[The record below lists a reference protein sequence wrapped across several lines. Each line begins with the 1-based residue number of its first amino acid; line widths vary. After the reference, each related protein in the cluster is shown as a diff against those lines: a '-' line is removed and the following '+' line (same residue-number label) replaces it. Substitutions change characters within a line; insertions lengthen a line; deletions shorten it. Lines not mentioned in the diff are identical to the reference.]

1 MAYNKKLSN
10 EKKSKKFIIS
20 GVQAYI
26 SGGVE
31 SSDKILEQI
40 NKVLDSMP
48 FNRFSIPLN
57 AYREDVLPNE
67 NGNKKCLTIGFIKK
81 YNNEKGTFDVVIF
94 DTFKSAIQKFE
105 NASIEINFG
114 SYNGDLS
121 KINKLILIDAGPM
134 EDEDEAGNDAEPVDA
149 E

>member
-26 SGGVE
+26 SGADE
-31 SSDKILEQI
+31 FSDKIVEQI
-40 NKVLDSMP
+40 NKVLNSMP

-67 NGNKKCLTIGFIKK
+67 NGNNKCLTIGFIKK
-81 YNNEKGTFDVVIF
+81 YNNEEGTFDVVIF

-105 NASIEINFG
+105 NTCIEINFG
-114 SYNGDLS
+114 SYNGELS
-121 KINKLILIDAGPM
+121 KINKLILMDAGSI
-134 EDEDEAGNDAEPVDA
+134 EEVTVDNDAETVDA

>member
-26 SGGVE
+26 SGADE
-31 SSDKILEQI
+31 FSDKIVEQI
-40 NKVLDSMP
+40 NKVLNSMP

-81 YNNEKGTFDVVIF
+81 YNNAYI
-94 DTFKSAIQKFE
+94 
-105 NASIEINFG
+105 
-114 SYNGDLS
+114 YN
-121 KINKLILIDAGPM
+121 
-134 EDEDEAGNDAEPVDA
+134 NDRYK
-149 E
+149 